1 MVLRI
6 SEEVKIK
13 SHPILYKNKE
23 KLFVTEKYFLVYSKS
38 TFFVVCESRLFEE
51 YTLHVPN
58 IVKEKNEK

>member
-23 KLFVTEKYFLVYSKS
+23 KLFVTEKYFLVHSKS
-38 TFFVVCESRLFEE
+38 TFFEE
-51 YTLHVPN
+51 YTVPN